1 MNYKQCC
8 DYVEACAEDC
18 FINNK
23 KKQGENIQFN
33 NITI

>member
-8 DYVEACAEDC
+8 DYVEACAEDS
-18 FINNK
+18 FVNNK
-23 KKQGENIQFN
+23 KEAGVKIY